1 MFSSFFL
8 SSGYYLIVITK
19 RKKIGSLYPGLLFQQ
34 KKVSDEKYSQATFW
48 QIAET
53 ELIPCE
59 YEKNLS
65 LDFLNDENRYLELIG
80 NFLSCTSMY
89 FSYDYDLT
97 QSVQKQFLNVTDITT
112 IAETVNTLI

>member
-1 MFSSFFL
+1 MHN
-8 SSGYYLIVITK
+8 
-19 RKKIGSLYPGLLFQQ
+19 
-34 KKVSDEKYSQATFW
+34 QATFW

-97 QSVQKQFLNVTDITT
+97 QSVQKQFLDAADIIT
-112 IAETVNTLI
+112 IAEKVSTLMWIVKFYN